1 MKNKE
6 IQEARIK
13 GYFIEATRNILK
25 GEGLK
30 ALSVRS
36 VADQAGYSYATM
48 YNYFKDINELV
59 FVCVSDFQEEI
70 KNYVD
75 DKISTDS
82 GGLQQVN
89 EATRAWLAYFL
100 EYPGIFELFY
110 VVRGGDFGN
119 KKSILEVIDTS
130 MERACENAWNGVIKS
145 GIMDANVAEFKKAR
159 LKYVLIGLLVMFM
172 NRRTPESYTDFILE
186 SNRQIDQIL
195 GQ

>member
-6 IQEARIK
+6 IQEARIR
-13 GYFIEATRNILK
+13 GYFIEATRSILK

-36 VADQAGYSYATM
+36 VADQAGYSYATL

-59 FVCVSDFQEEI
+59 FVCVEDFQSEI
-70 KNYVD
+70 DRYVA
-75 DKISTDS
+75 DKIEKGSK
-82 GGLQQVN
+82 GLGQLMD
-89 EATRAWLAYFL
+89 ATRAWLAYFL

-119 KKSILEVIDTS
+119 KRSILDIIDTS
-130 MERACENAWNGVIKS
+130 MERACASAWEGALEVGV
-145 GIMDANVAEFKKAR
+145 MDASLAEAKKAQ
-159 LKYVLIGLLVMFM
+159 LKYTLIGLLVMYM
-172 NRRTPESYTDFILE
+172 NRRSPDSYIDFMNE

-195 GQ
+195 G